1 MNKTN
6 PKQCFTINRVFG
18 FALFG
23 GADSFIDEHLAE
35 VYVSPLS
42 AASISSSG
50 MLSMLKGF
58 LLALIIKVKLSS
70 YR

>member
-23 GADSFIDEHLAE
+23 GEGAKKMPLQNSDMDLNLHTFIPYHKLVLNFD
-35 VYVSPLS
+35 P
-42 AASISSSG
+42 I
-50 MLSMLKGF
+50 KGNA
-58 LLALIIKVKLSS
+58 LLDN
-70 YR
+70 RF

>member
-1 MNKTN
+1 MNG
-6 PKQCFTINRVFG
+6 I
-18 FALFG
+18 FG
-23 GADSFIDEHLAE
+23 GADVFIDEHSAE
-35 VYVSPLS
+35 VYVSPPN

-50 MLSMLKGF
+50 MLSMLNGF